1 MARFSMIEV
10 PDARFLAGDL
20 FRAVYKSEIPEYP
33 RHFVAL
39 CQVRPG
45 EFRTAGY
52 IHFSAFES
60 VYLAGGLV
68 IDKTLYPLLSREDLA
83 ELGPRPSMGEYTMRE
98 GIALLKDS
106 VAVFA
111 SIGIPRSVE
120 LNLAVGYSRT
130 HLSTLFAFWQ
140 REVAPDMQR
149 AITDRVARLLPF

>member
-1 MARFSMIEV
+1 MIEV
-10 PDARFLAGDL
+10 PDARYFAGEL
-20 FRAVYKSEIPEYP
+20 FRDAFKSELPDYP

-39 CQVRPG
+39 YQPRPG

-52 IHFSAFES
+52 IHFSLFES

-68 IDKTLYPLLSREDLA
+68 IDKTLYPLLSKDDLA

-98 GIALLKDS
+98 GIARLTDS

-120 LNLAVGYSRT
+120 VNLNVGYSRT
-130 HLSTLFAFWQ
+130 HLGTLFAFWQ
-140 REVAPDMQR
+140 RPVPPDIQR